1 MDDIFKAS
9 RKEYDKGALDEE
21 TVHSDPFQQFRAWF
35 DAALQ
40 TPEIEP
46 NACAVATAGS
56 DAKPSVRMV
65 LLKSIDERGFVFFTG
80 YESKKGRQILEN
92 PCGAMLFYWATLERQ
107 VRIEGTFE
115 RVSKAD
121 SDAYFASRPRN
132 AQLGAVVSKQSA
144 VVSSRAELEEEY
156 RRAEKRLEGSVINRP
171 EAWGGYR
178 LIPDSFEFWQGRESR
193 LHDRVRF
200 VRRHNEWVRDRLWP

>member
-1 MDDIFKAS
+1 
-9 RKEYDKGALDEE
+9 
-21 TVHSDPFQQFRAWF
+21 
-35 DAALQ
+35 
-40 TPEIEP
+40 
-46 NACAVATAGS
+46 
-56 DAKPSVRMV
+56 
-65 LLKSIDERGFVFFTG
+65 
-80 YESKKGRQILEN
+80 
-92 PCGAMLFYWATLERQ
+92 MLFYWATLERQ

-156 RRAEKRLEGSVINRP
+156 RRAEKRFEGSVINRP